1 MQRGFW
7 RGLITGSVLGA
18 VMSMI
23 KSPQRKPASKFN
35 ASMFDLSKI
44 RRRYPRRTTDRM
56 IKEVSRTVSGLIK
69 RK

>member
-7 RGLITGSVLGA
+7 RGLITGSILGA

-23 KSPQRKPASKFN
+23 KTPQRKPASF
-35 ASMFDLSKI
+35 FDISKI
-44 RRRYPRRTTDRM
+44 RRKYPRRTTDRM